1 MQEYF
6 LASDVYGCEI
16 DDGAILLELTAHK
29 YFAIGSPY
37 VHALRHAVPDWP
49 RAAGRNDNDCLD
61 RNGDAER
68 LLEELTQ
75 KGFLTRSGARKKSGV
90 LSVTPAENSFAMAN
104 RSELDYPIGPLDA
117 IRFAMAFLRATR
129 DLRLGRLKLIVNRF
143 DARRASGFAAT
154 DTDIQLERVEQLV
167 KIFLRLRPWVYSAK
181 SACLLDSI
189 ALMEFLAYYRVTPA
203 LVIGVNTKP
212 FAAHA
217 WVQMGSTV
225 LNDTPEHVHEYTPIM
240 SA

>member
-6 LASDVYGCEI
+6 LAPDVYACEI

-29 YFAIGSPY
+29 YFAIGSRY
-37 VHALRHAVPDWP
+37 VDALRQAVPDWP
-49 RAAGRNDNDCLD
+49 RAASRNDGYLD
-61 RNGDAER
+61 RNDDAEQ

-75 KGFLTRSGARKKSGV
+75 KKFLTRSEARQKSTV
-90 LSVTPAENSFAMAN
+90 LPMTPAENSFATAN
-104 RSELDYPIGPLDA
+104 RSELDHPIGPLDA
-117 IRFAMAFLRATR
+117 IRFVGAYLRAAR
-129 DLRLGRLKLIVNRF
+129 DLRLGHLKSIVNRF
-143 DARRASGFAAT
+143 DARRASRITAT
-154 DTDIQLERVEQLV
+154 DPDAQLQRAEQLV
-167 KIFLRLRPWVYSAK
+167 KMFLRLRPWLYSSK
-181 SACLLDSI
+181 SACLLDSV

-217 WVQMGSTV
+217 WVQMGHTV
-225 LNDTPEHVHEYTPIM
+225 LNDTPEHVHEYTPIL